1 MLIVSKYIYILFHLP
16 SFLSLLV
23 TSSFILSFPTYS
35 YRSSRFPTNNIL
47 TLNALPQQQQQPLCI
62 KKKKNMSSSLKP
74 YIEVLIEGSR
84 HLTSEET
91 EKAFSCILSGS
102 DDVQVGSL
110 LTLLR
115 ARNETP
121 EEIAGMVR
129 AMNSAC
135 NAVHLPGMKL
145 LDIVGTGGDGAD
157 TINISTASV
166 VLAAACGCT
175 VAKVCFRCF
184 VLVFY
189 LTT

>member
-1 MLIVSKYIYILFHLP
+1 MYRNIYTFSSTFP
-16 SFLSLLV
+16 LSLASSLLHLSSYPFPPIPTV
-23 TSSFILSFPTYS
+23 LHGFLLITSSL
-35 YRSSRFPTNNIL
+35 L
-47 TLNALPQQQQQPLCI
+47 TLFPNNNSSLFAL